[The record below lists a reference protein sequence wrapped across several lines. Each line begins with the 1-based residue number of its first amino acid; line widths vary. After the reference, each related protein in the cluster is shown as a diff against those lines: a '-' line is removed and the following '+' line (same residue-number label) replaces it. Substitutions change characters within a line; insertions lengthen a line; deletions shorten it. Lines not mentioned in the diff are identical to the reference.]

1 VSSDDERLGWRDLA
15 LEVWFCHLA
24 TGYIVSTLVFGVFIG
39 NADVTFQGR
48 TMAAVFLA
56 HAPALVFVFG
66 HFEAQT
72 AARILVLGA

>member
-1 VSSDDERLGWRDLA
+1 
-15 LEVWFCHLA
+15 
-24 TGYIVSTLVFGVFIG
+24 
-39 NADVTFQGR
+39 
-48 TMAAVFLA
+48 MAAVFLA